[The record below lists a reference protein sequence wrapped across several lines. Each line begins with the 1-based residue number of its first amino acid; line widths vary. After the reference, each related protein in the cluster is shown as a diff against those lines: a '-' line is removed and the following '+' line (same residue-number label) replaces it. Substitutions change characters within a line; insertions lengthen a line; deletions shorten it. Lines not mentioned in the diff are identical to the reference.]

1 MIETLIFL
9 AVFLTVVAWFIY
21 SLVRRGLD
29 LKKLAAEG
37 TTATGKIVAKEYR
50 KVGKRRRSPIL
61 TYEFQDAFGA
71 LHRRTIH
78 VATTVYEAH
87 QPGGPIAVV
96 YLPDRPQ
103 TNAAR
108 YMVDQIRGVAH

>member
-1 MIETLIFL
+1 MIETLIFI
-9 AVFLTVVAWFIY
+9 AIFLTVVAWFIY
-21 SLVRRGLD
+21 TLIKRGLD

-37 TTATGKIVAKEYR
+37 TTTTGKIVAKEYR
-50 KVGKRRRSPIL
+50 KVGKGRRSPIL

-78 VATTVYEAH
+78 VATSVYEAH

-108 YMVDQIRGVAH
+108 YMVDQIRGIAH

>member
-1 MIETLIFL
+1 MAELLIF
-9 AVFLTVVAWFIY
+9 VGIFLLIVGIAIY
-21 SLVRRGLD
+21 SIVKRGLD

-37 TTATGKIVAKEYR
+37 TTTTGKIVAKEYR
-50 KVGKRRRSPIL
+50 KVGKGRRSPIL
-61 TYEFQDAFGA
+61 TYEFQDALGT

-78 VATTVYEAH
+78 VATSVYEAH

-108 YMVDQIRGVAH
+108 YMIEQIRGVAH

>member
-1 MIETLIFL
+1 MVELLIF
-9 AVFLTVVAWFIY
+9 VGIFLLIVGIAIY
-21 SLVRRGLD
+21 SIVKRGLD

-37 TTATGKIVAKEYR
+37 TATTGKIVAKEYR
-50 KVGKRRRSPIL
+50 KVGKGRRSPTL
-61 TYEFQDAFGA
+61 TYEFQDALGTS
-71 LHRRTIH
+71 HRRTIH
-78 VATTVYEAH
+78 VATSVYEAH

-103 TNAAR
+103 TNAAQ